1 MYFPNKKPILVE
13 KNIIKLSMKKIIGG
27 KQQPNIV
34 RFNNTPNILQ
44 TDVNVLQPNINQY
57 NENLIQTLNQTAGSP
72 PQIQAPLQ
80 APLQTIPLQ
89 APLQT
94 IPLQAPLQ
102 PQLQAPLQPQLQAPM
117 QAQLQAIPLQAQL
130 QAQMQAIPL
139 QAQMQPQ
146 LQAMQYP
153 FINNEVIC
161 DNDSSIVKILVLI
174 KNMIID
180 FFTENYGFVLI
191 TLLLCILLYIRYI
204 EVQNK
209 KNKNP
214 I

>member
-44 TDVNVLQPNINQY
+44 TDVNILQPNINQY

-80 APLQTIPLQ
+80 TIPLQTIPLQ

-102 PQLQAPLQPQLQAPM
+102 PQLQAQIQP
-117 QAQLQAIPLQAQL
+117 QLQAIPLQAQ
-130 QAQMQAIPL
+130 L

>member
-44 TDVNVLQPNINQY
+44 TDVNILQPNINQY

-80 APLQTIPLQ
+80 TIPLQTIPLQAPLQTIPLQ

-102 PQLQAPLQPQLQAPM
+102 PQLQAQIQP
-117 QAQLQAIPLQAQL
+117 QLQAIPLQAQ
-130 QAQMQAIPL
+130 L

>member
-89 APLQT
+89 APLQ
-94 IPLQAPLQ
+94 
-102 PQLQAPLQPQLQAPM
+102 PQLQAPL

>member
-80 APLQTIPLQ
+80 
-89 APLQT
+89 T

-102 PQLQAPLQPQLQAPM
+102 PQLQAQIQP
-117 QAQLQAIPLQAQL
+117 QLQAIPLQAQ
-130 QAQMQAIPL
+130 L